1 MGKREIYVERIAE
14 MAYIKIANLGPIDSC
29 EMEIN
34 DFTVLTGQQ
43 ASGKSTFAK
52 CVYFFRT
59 IKDDILDV
67 ALRYHN
73 SLVKMSLAPAVYS
86 KLENKFLQIFGI
98 PSALDKNMKLEYWYE
113 NGTFVKI
120 RLTGDDVKTNIS
132 SKSVKITF
140 SADIENYI
148 SRISENVSTKENLKF
163 ELNNLFHD
171 QYDSIFIPAGRSLI
185 TILTSQLNYLFASMD
200 DDQKRSIDYCT
211 QKYIEYILK
220 IKPMFSEGLVGLAH
234 NKFYEVNNGYDS
246 MVEYIKI
253 EKKMEILISRV
264 LKGNYVFENGEERLY
279 LPDDENNAD
288 KYVKINF
295 ASSGQQETVWLF
307 NILFYLMINRT
318 KAYIILEEP
327 EAHLYPDAQNEI
339 SKILALMTNCGCQFL
354 ITTHS
359 PYILG
364 ALNNLIYADYVASK
378 TENKDA
384 VEELVAT
391 DFRIKNCTAYKV
403 QNGQLESCIED
414 TPERLIINEVI
425 DGASIDINNLYNSLF
440 DIEMDGE

>member
-1 MGKREIYVERIAE
+1 MGKWEIYVERIAE

-43 ASGKSTFAK
+43 ASGKSTVAK
-52 CVYFFRT
+52 AIYFCRT
-59 IKDDILDV
+59 IKNDIKDEILKYKHSV
-67 ALRYHN
+67 NEEKISQLIYSRLR
-73 SLVKMSLAPAVYS
+73 
-86 KLENKFLQIFGI
+86 NKFLQIFGT
-98 PSALDKNMKLEYWYE
+98 SFAMDDKMQLEYYY
-113 NGTFVKI
+113 NSDTFVKI
-120 RLTGDDVKTNIS
+120 SLTKYIKLGIINNKFVKFKFS
-132 SKSVKITF
+132 SDIFSFINNNNSKEIADSDIKSK
-140 SADIENYI
+140 
-148 SRISENVSTKENLKF
+148 
-163 ELNNLFHD
+163 LNSLFHD
-171 QYDSIFIPAGRSLI
+171 NYDPIFIPAGRSLI

-200 DDQKRSIDYCT
+200 DEQKRSIDYCT

-220 IKPMFSEGLVGLAH
+220 IKPMFSEGLIGLAQ
-234 NKFYEVNNGYDS
+234 NKLYEVNNGYDS
-246 MVEYIKI
+246 MVEYI
-253 EKKMEILISRV
+253 EVEQKMEGLISRI
-264 LKGNYVFENGEERLY
+264 LKGNYVFANGEERLY
-279 LPDDENNAD
+279 LDDD

-295 ASSGQQETVWLF
+295 ASSGQQETVWLL